1 MNIVLIE
8 QIKHLSENKTKFR
21 KIKEMSSNWKAV
33 VVISIGALTLK
44 VASEQLVMLLIR

>member
-21 KIKEMSSNWKAV
+21 KIKEMSSNWRM
-33 VVISIGALTLK
+33 VVIVSVSALTLK